1 MSATRLPSKPSLTR
15 SHVNGVNGTDRI
27 LADLRAFATELGVR
41 GCSAMTKEELVESL
55 RQRYVLDSILNNAA
69 PSTARAH
76 PPRQRSWRH

>member
-1 MSATRLPSKPSLTR
+1 MSETRLFSKPSLNHH
-15 SHVNGVNGTDRI
+15 HVDSNDETDRI
-27 LADLRAFATELGVR
+27 LADLRAFATELGVH